1 MNFLD
6 QVYFDNTLRAYI
18 AVALTILMAL
28 FLKRVISKY
37 ATALLF
43 KLGKTQWSGM
53 QKKSLDSLIVNP
65 LEKIFLAIIVI
76 FTLDRLTFPG
86 VLIFS
91 IHKVTSRDIV
101 DALASAII
109 IICVVSLILRFM
121 DFLVQVIKYKSRNDK
136 SLSEYQLLFFFK
148 DFIRVVIIIFG
159 IIFILK
165 FSLRLDIGNLLT
177 GLSIVGAAL
186 ALSARESLE
195 NLIASFVI
203 FFDKP
208 FRTGDVVHVKDVKG
222 TVERIGLRS
231 TRIRTVEKSL
241 VTVPNKQMVDSIL
254 DNWSFRDL
262 IRNEISSPL
271 SPDTSA
277 EKLENA
283 VNGIREIFGKQ
294 SKVQSYTVFLQ
305 EISRES
311 ATVLSVYFTALS
323 LPADDASFLKQEIYI
338 NIRKLLEQFDIKPS
352 NSNVVNLLNRDDH
365 H

>member
-18 AVALTILMAL
+18 AVGLAILLAL

-53 QKKSLDSLIVNP
+53 EKRAFDNLIIRP

-101 DALASAII
+101 DALASAIL

-121 DFLVQVIKYKSRNDK
+121 DFLVQVIKYKSRGDK

-165 FSLRLDIGNLLT
+165 FSLHLDIGNLLT

-254 DNWSFRDL
+254 DNWSSRDL
-262 IRNEISSPL
+262 IRNEISSRL
-271 SPDTSA
+271 SPDTSSD
-277 EKLENA
+277 KLEYV
-283 VNGIREIFGKQ
+283 VNGVKEIFSKQ
-294 SKVQSYTVFLQ
+294 ASVQSYTVFLQ

-311 ATVLSVYFTALS
+311 ATVLSVYFTALT
-323 LPADDASFLKQEIYI
+323 LPADEANSLKQEIHI
-338 NIRKLLEQFDIKPS
+338 NIRKLMEQLDIQPS
-352 NSNVVNLLNRDDH
+352 NSSVVNLVNRDESH
-365 H
+365 